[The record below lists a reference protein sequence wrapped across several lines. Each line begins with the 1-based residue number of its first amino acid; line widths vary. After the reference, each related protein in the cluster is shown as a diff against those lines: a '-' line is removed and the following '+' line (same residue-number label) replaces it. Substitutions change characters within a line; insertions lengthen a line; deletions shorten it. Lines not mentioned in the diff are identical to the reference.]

1 MIKMN
6 VNKRLWIVTPP
17 WLIIGAV
24 VILVPVFVFMAMDTI
39 NRQKEQTTRLLVE
52 KGAAIIRSFEAG
64 VRTGIGMRWGGFQLQ
79 KLLMETAEHADID
92 YLIVTD
98 AGGMIIADSDPLRIG
113 TLYETDLD
121 LGKIAVSNELFW
133 RQVENSQG
141 ADTFEVYRS
150 FLPTNRRTLEF
161 SHPFCDRSGISKEMP
176 ARPQELIVFTG
187 LNMAPIKE
195 AHEQDVRRTIWMAI
209 LFLLIG
215 SAGIV
220 SLLLA
225 QGYLSARS
233 SLSRI
238 RAFSDSLV
246 ENMPIGLL
254 AADAGGTVTACNRTA
269 EEILHLKAGEV
280 IGKRASDVI
289 PEGCGSLLQMQGEKE
304 RPIEQEITCT
314 LPEGSTISLEA
325 VAASLYEQEGVFIG
339 DIVIFRDMTEIK
351 RLKDEVARSQRL
363 ASLGGLAAGVAH
375 EIRNPLSSIK
385 GFASY
390 FREKFADVPPDREAA
405 EVMIREVDR
414 MNRVI
419 TQLIEFARPL
429 KMNINSV
436 SVPVVIRHALS
447 LIEKQAVKKGI
458 IIQTE
463 IPAGKWEIPIDA
475 DRMTQV
481 FLNLYLNAIA
491 AMEEGGELRVSLSGQ
506 DEQMLR
512 ISVSDTGI
520 GIPAKDL
527 PRVFDPYFTT
537 RSAGTGLGLAICHK
551 IVEAHKGE
559 IFLESEVGKG
569 TTVVVILPAAAVQN
583 R

>member
-1 MIKMN
+1 MN
-6 VNKRLWIVTPP
+6 GTKRSWIVTPP

-39 NRQKEQTTRLLVE
+39 NRQKEQTTRLLIE
-52 KGAAIIRSFEAG
+52 QGAAIIRSVEAG
-64 VRTGIGMRWGGFQLQ
+64 TRTGIGMRWSGFQLQ
-79 KLLMETAEHADID
+79 KLLMETADHADID

-98 AGGMIIADSDPLRIG
+98 TSGMILADSDPLRIG

-121 LGKIAVSNELFW
+121 LGKIAASKKLFW

-150 FLPTNRRTLEF
+150 FLPANHSLREF
-161 SHPFCDRSGISKEMP
+161 SYPFCDRLGIPKEPP
-176 ARPQELIVFTG
+176 AGPQRFIVFAG
-187 LNMAPIKE
+187 LNMAPIEE
-195 AHEQDVRRTIWMAI
+195 AHEQDVRHTIWMAV

-215 SAGIV
+215 LAGVV
-220 SLLLA
+220 SLFMA
-225 QGYLSARS
+225 EGYLSARS

-254 AADAGGTVTACNRTA
+254 ATDAAGILTACNRTA
-269 EEILHLKAGEV
+269 EDILHLNAGKV

-289 PEGCGSLLQMQGEKE
+289 PEGCSGLFRMQWETE
-304 RPIEQEITCT
+304 QPIGQEITCT
-314 LPEGSTISLEA
+314 LPEGSTMALES
-325 VAASLYEQEGVFIG
+325 VIASLHEPEGRFIG
-339 DIVIFRDMTEIK
+339 NIVIFRDMTEIK
-351 RLKDEVARSQRL
+351 RLQDEVARSRRL

-390 FREKFADVPPDREAA
+390 FREKFADVPSDREAA
-405 EVMIREVDR
+405 DVMIREVDR

-429 KMNINSV
+429 TTNIDSHAI
-436 SVPVVIRHALS
+436 PVVIRHALS
-447 LIEKQAVKKGI
+447 LVEKEAAQKGI
-458 IIQTE
+458 IMETD
-463 IPAGKWEIPIDA
+463 IPEGKWEIPIDA

-491 AMEEGGELRVSLSGQ
+491 AMEKGGTLRVSLSAQDGQ
-506 DEQMLR
+506 AVR

-520 GIPAKDL
+520 GIPPEDL

-537 RSAGTGLGLAICHK
+537 RSSGTGLGLAICHK
-551 IVEAHKGE
+551 IIEAHHGE
-559 IFLESEVGKG
+559 ISLESEKGKG
-569 TTVVVILPAAAVQN
+569 TTVVVILPTTVE
-583 R
+583 RT